1 MALPSGFP
9 GHQLVADGAETVLF
23 LPEMEEPLFSFE
35 GCLHV
40 SVVTLFKVGF
50 PERIIWVGFTLD
62 LDVPFDGHMAG
73 LGQIAG
79 LLVDLAVK
87 HPVVSS
93 QRREVFLR
101 DPGVGF
107 AGVSPFHPLFHRLID
122 SLIYMV
128 KGLLAHDMSVV
139 IGPASDHAIEAKDH
153 YSGRESFVGL
163 YALSNLLKEGFDILL
178 GRFDQQ
184 LMPFARLVLAYIL
197 TKEIEAFFDVRN
209 EGFLWREMKS
219 SFLHELLHEGFDF
232 VFQQLLGV
240 SCDHKVIGKSNV
252 VDFRAIGLASSFRA
266 KREGFSQLPFQAI
279 ESHICD
285 HG

>member
-1 MALPSGFP
+1 M
-9 GHQLVADGAETVLF
+9 
-23 LPEMEEPLFSFE
+23 
-35 GCLHV
+35 
-40 SVVTLFKVGF
+40 
-50 PERIIWVGFTLD
+50 
-62 LDVPFDGHMAG
+62 PFDGHMAG

-107 AGVSPFHPLFHRLID
+107 AGVSPFHPWFHRLID
-122 SLIYMV
+122 GLVYVV
-128 KGLLAHDMSVV
+128 KGFLAHDMSVV
-139 IGPASDHAIEAKDH
+139 VGPASDHAIEAEDQ
-153 YSGRESFVGL
+153 YSGRESIVSL
-163 YALSNLLKEGFDILL
+163 DRLSNLLEEGFDILL

-232 VFQQLLGV
+232 VLQLL
-240 SCDHKVIGKSNV
+240 
-252 VDFRAIGLASSFRA
+252 L
-266 KREGFSQLPFQAI
+266 
-279 ESHICD
+279 
-285 HG
+285 